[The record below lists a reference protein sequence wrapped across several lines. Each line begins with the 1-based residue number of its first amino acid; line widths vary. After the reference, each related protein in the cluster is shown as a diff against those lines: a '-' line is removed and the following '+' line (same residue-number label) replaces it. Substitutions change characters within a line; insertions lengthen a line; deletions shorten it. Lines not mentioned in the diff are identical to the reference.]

1 MHPNCSASSSFR
13 STCYQRTEYWR
24 WTAIRTGLKPRSSAA
39 SLLHQPRQMYTPT
52 RGAGNTRR
60 IYHLYSPVFG
70 RKQRAGVEEVVD
82 SPVEYRDWLVRGR
95 Y

>member
-1 MHPNCSASSSFR
+1 MRLRPSGAVRFPRDHRQDWAAPDCQALGIHLETVNV
-13 STCYQRTEYWR
+13 
-24 WTAIRTGLKPRSSAA
+24 AIHELEDRRHIA
-39 SLLHQPRQMYTPT
+39 T